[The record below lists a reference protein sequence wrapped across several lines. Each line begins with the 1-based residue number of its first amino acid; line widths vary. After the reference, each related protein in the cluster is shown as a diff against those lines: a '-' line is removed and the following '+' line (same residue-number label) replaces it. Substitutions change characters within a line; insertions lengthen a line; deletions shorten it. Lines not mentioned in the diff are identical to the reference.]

1 MTGTGDAPSKHAH
14 NASNDTCALRLAR
27 NCGKHDTMA
36 ALQRAILPLVLL
48 ILVACAW
55 LAPMDPPA
63 MQRVDDGLK
72 RALVSFATARAL
84 NGLISVAQGTELS
97 LQPAGVGATFAPGQL
112 LDPVNDLVE
121 RFSDLMLGASVL
133 FGAQKVLLGVGSY
146 WPISALLTLVALV
159 WTGLWLRRRNIAPW
173 LSRLLVLLVVLRFAV
188 PAVTLGTDLVWQ
200 NFLAEDYRVSQQA
213 IDATSSDAAGSD
225 AASQPEPAA
234 QGVLE
239 QMRRWFSHNTDV
251 RARFNELEQTL
262 EKAIDHLIRLMV
274 VFVLQTL
281 VVPAV
286 LMWALWSWT
295 RSLFEPLSR

>member
-1 MTGTGDAPSKHAH
+1 MTV
-14 NASNDTCALRLAR
+14 LIR
-27 NCGKHDTMA
+27 NFVT
-36 ALQRAILPLVLL
+36 VLL
-48 ILVACAW
+48 AALVACAW

-63 MQRVDDGLK
+63 LQKVDAGLQ

-84 NGLISVAQGTELS
+84 NGVISVAQGTELS

-133 FGAQKVLLGVGSY
+133 FGVQKVLLGVGGY
-146 WPISALLTLVALV
+146 WPISLALTLVALA
-159 WTGLWLRRRNIAPW
+159 WAGLSLARRRIDPW
-173 LSRLLVLLVVLRFAV
+173 LSRLLVLLLMLRFAV

-200 NFLAEDYRVSQQA
+200 QFLAEDYRVSQQA
-213 IDATSSDAAGSD
+213 IDATSSDAAGSAQ
-225 AASQPEPAA
+225 AAQGAPAA

-239 QMRRWFSHNTDV
+239 QLRRWFAHNTDV
-251 RARFNELEQTL
+251 RARFDELAQTL
-262 EKAIDHLIRLMV
+262 ERATEHMIRLMV

-286 LMWALWSWT
+286 LLWAMWGWT
-295 RSLFEPLSR
+295 RSLFEPR

>member
-1 MTGTGDAPSKHAH
+1 MT
-14 NASNDTCALRLAR
+14 
-27 NCGKHDTMA
+27 
-36 ALQRAILPLVLL
+36 VLFRGLGAVL
-48 ILVACAW
+48 ISGLVACAW

-63 MQRVDDGLK
+63 MQRVDEGLK

-84 NGLISVAQGTELS
+84 NGVISVAQGTELS

-133 FGAQKVLLGVGSY
+133 FGAQKVLLGVGGY
-146 WPISALLTLVALV
+146 WPISASLTLVALV
-159 WTGLWLRRRNIAPW
+159 WAGLWLGRRDIAPW
-173 LSRLLVLLVVLRFAV
+173 LSRLLVLLVMLRFAV

-213 IDATSSDAAGSD
+213 IDATSIDAAGSD
-225 AASQPEPAA
+225 AAVQPEPAA
-234 QGVLE
+234 PSVLE
-239 QMRRWFSHNTDV
+239 QMRRWFSHTTDV
-251 RARFNELEQTL
+251 RARFNELQQTL
-262 EKAIDHLIRLMV
+262 ERATEHLIRLMV

-286 LMWALWSWT
+286 LLWAMWSWT
-295 RSLFEPLSR
+295 RSLFEPRGR

>member
-1 MTGTGDAPSKHAH
+1 
-14 NASNDTCALRLAR
+14 
-27 NCGKHDTMA
+27 MA

-251 RARFNELEQTL
+251 RARFNELQQTL
-262 EKAIDHLIRLMV
+262 EKAIEHLIRLMV